1 MAEKKKALDAKAASK
16 PPTRDRSSSSIA
28 LKLLP
33 VVVVVL
39 AIAGR
44 WLFQQGENF
53 DDVALNVLRD
63 TGLLSRVPTKVLD
76 TLGLLPDK
84 YDTDLVKIEPR
95 HLVSEL
101 KCNDSDYTATTLF
114 DGKVFHVTEPM
125 EAEKPMANDRVFF
138 MLNGAN
144 DGVYVSWNG
153 DFECVGK
160 AAEVAAAWLGADR
173 DVMVNGVRLYNQMGW
188 PVRNEKEL

>member
-95 HLVSEL
+95 HL
-101 KCNDSDYTATTLF
+101 
-114 DGKVFHVTEPM
+114 
-125 EAEKPMANDRVFF
+125 
-138 MLNGAN
+138 
-144 DGVYVSWNG
+144 
-153 DFECVGK
+153 
-160 AAEVAAAWLGADR
+160 
-173 DVMVNGVRLYNQMGW
+173 
-188 PVRNEKEL
+188 